1 MKQIDSSLLK
11 QIFAR
16 IVGARLE
23 SLSCDSRMMMFTFG
37 DCAIHV
43 QSLARIIKDGEILVT
58 TRDCRSWDGE
68 VEDDNNDEFFNIEK
82 FKNQIVGGKILSV
95 DIGVAN
101 DLKISLD
108 NGILIEIFNENGYAH
123 FADEQEQYRIF
134 SVTGGDHIVVY
145 NKHIEAV

>member
-108 NGILIEIFNENGYAH
+108 NGILIEIFNQNGYAH

>member
-23 SLSCDSRMMMFTFG
+23 SLSCACRMMMFTFG

-43 QSLARIIKDGEILVT
+43 QSLARIINDGEILVT
-58 TRDCRSWDGE
+58 TRDYRSWDTGDE
-68 VEDDNNDEFFNIEK
+68 NNNDEFFNIEK

-134 SVTGGDHIVVY
+134 SVPGGDHIVVY

>member
-43 QSLARIIKDGEILVT
+43 QSLARIIKGGEILVT
-58 TRDCRSWDGE
+58 TRDYRSWDTGDE
-68 VEDDNNDEFFNIEK
+68 NNNDEFFNIEK